1 MMHTIVVA
9 LAGLFC
15 GLLGI
20 VCVAS
25 MLWLIGHVLYVVC
38 FWTPPKKDLRK

>member
-1 MMHTIVVA
+1 MHTIVVA

-25 MLWLIGHVLYVVC
+25 MLWLIGHVLYVKY
-38 FWTPPKKDLRK
+38 FWMPPKKNLRK